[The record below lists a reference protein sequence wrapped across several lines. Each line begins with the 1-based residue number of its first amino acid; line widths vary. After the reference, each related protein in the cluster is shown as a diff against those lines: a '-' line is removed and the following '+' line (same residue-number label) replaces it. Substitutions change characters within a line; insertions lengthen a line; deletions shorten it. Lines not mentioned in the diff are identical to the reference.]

1 MREESVPRSY
11 GSWISGVQILVL
23 ALLALIFAAPMC
35 EPLAAPDRPVRI
47 VALGDSLVAGYGL
60 PADATFT
67 TKLEQALK
75 AKGVAVEIV
84 NAGVS
89 GDTASGGLARLDWS
103 VPAGTDAVILEL
115 GGNDMLRGVDPKI
128 TRKALAEIVRR
139 LSERHVAILLAGAR
153 AAPNLGADYAREFE
167 AIYPDLA
174 TANDLLLYP
183 FFLDGVAAV
192 SQLNQRDGVHPSAA
206 GIDAIVAR
214 ILPKVEELVA
224 RVQAKRS

>member
-1 MREESVPRSY
+1 M
-11 GSWISGVQILVL
+11 
-23 ALLALIFAAPMC
+23 
-35 EPLAAPDRPVRI
+35 
-47 VALGDSLVAGYGL
+47 
-60 PADATFT
+60 
-67 TKLEQALK
+67 
-75 AKGVAVEIV
+75 
-84 NAGVS
+84 
-89 GDTASGGLARLDWS
+89 
-103 VPAGTDAVILEL
+103 
-115 GGNDMLRGVDPKI
+115 
-128 TRKALAEIVRR
+128 RR

-224 RVQAKRS
+224 RVQAQARLTTAGHSRHSQEQAVIVQVDLGRRRL